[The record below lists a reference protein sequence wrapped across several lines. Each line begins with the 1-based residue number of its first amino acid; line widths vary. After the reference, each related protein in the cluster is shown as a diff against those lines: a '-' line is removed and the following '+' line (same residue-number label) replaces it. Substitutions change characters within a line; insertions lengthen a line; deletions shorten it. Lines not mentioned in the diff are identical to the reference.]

1 MENVIFF
8 IIGTERKSKIIKK
21 SNTPMNIEARKE
33 LTSDILSVFAYCSG
47 RSLAIFEIC
56 APVNRS

>member
-1 MENVIFF
+1 
-8 IIGTERKSKIIKK
+8 
-21 SNTPMNIEARKE
+21 MNIEARKE

-56 APVNRS
+56 APVNRSYAEEPVKFKRNCQTYHKCN